1 MAAAISSNPAPSKS
15 VTISSI
21 DCPGNS
27 SARACSLAASSSGRR
42 TAYSFAVLAGA
53 GAFFHRSSKGLNFT
67 STPPYQTTATGYYR
81 PRGPSISAQSKPR
94 PINLPSSGNSPHI
107 GGAPNSTDGAGGGAG
122 GWRRNL
128 SGVFEY
134 SSRALGLVWSTNR
147 ALSITLAVL
156 TLIAGVLPAGV
167 AYVGAQI
174 VDAVIHA
181 ADLHHRAGTTYLNN
195 VVRYV
200 ALEALLVAATAM
212 AQRGISLAQ
221 SLLRAQLG
229 QRVNVMILEKALT
242 LDLTQFEDSE
252 FYDKLTRARREA
264 SSRPLSLVMRT
275 FGLLQNAISLVSFGG
290 LLVRFSPW
298 AVVLLILAGL
308 PAFLAEAKFSGEA
321 FRLFRWRAPE
331 SRMQIYLESVLA
343 REDYAKEVKLFE
355 LGPRFLDRYRDIFT
369 RLYREDRDLTLRRD
383 AWGFGLGLL
392 GTAALYGGYVWI
404 AAETVL
410 GAMTVGQMTMY
421 LMLFRQGQSAVSAAL
436 SAVSGLYEDNLY
448 LSNLFEY
455 LEQPVQGSS
464 GTLTAGPKPGD
475 GIRFED
481 VEFVYPDS
489 TAPAL
494 SHIDLHVKPGE
505 SLALVGENGSG
516 KTTMIKLLTRLYRPT
531 SGRILLDGLDLQEWD
546 ETVLRRR
553 IGVIFQ
559 DFARYQMLVGENIG
573 AGDERAFDDEA
584 RWRSAA
590 MQGLAAEFVEA
601 LPSGYRTQLGKWFKD
616 GRELSGGQWQK
627 IALARA
633 FMRNEADILVLDEP
647 TAAIDAAAE
656 AEVFEHFRELTRN
669 RIAIVISHR
678 FSTVRMADQILVL
691 DEGRIVERGSHDS
704 LLAEDGRYAK
714 LFTLQ
719 ARGYR

>member
-1 MAAAISSNPAPSKS
+1 
-15 VTISSI
+15 
-21 DCPGNS
+21 
-27 SARACSLAASSSGRR
+27 LAAHPPALDKPAADPSG
-42 TAYSFAVLAGA
+42 L
-53 GAFFHRSSKGLNFT
+53 
-67 STPPYQTTATGYYR
+67 Q
-81 PRGPSISAQSKPR
+81 RGMF
-94 PINLPSSGNSPHI
+94 
-107 GGAPNSTDGAGGGAG
+107 
-122 GWRRNL
+122 
-128 SGVFEY
+128 GVFAY
-134 SSRALGLVWSTNR
+134 GGRALELVWTTNK
-147 ALSITLAVL
+147 ALSIGLALL
-156 TLIAGVLPAGV
+156 TLVAGVLPAGI

-181 ADLHHRAGTTYLNN
+181 ADVHRHTGTTLFSP
-195 VVRYV
+195 VVKYV
-200 ALEALLVAATAM
+200 ALEALLVAATSM
-212 AQRGISLAQ
+212 AQRGISLSQ

-290 LLVRFSPW
+290 LLIRFSPW
-298 AVVLLILAGL
+298 AVALLILAGL

-343 REDYAKEVKLFE
+343 REDSAKEVKLFE
-355 LGPRFLDRYRDIFT
+355 LGPRLLDRYRDIFT

-383 AWGFGLGLL
+383 AWGFGLGLV
-392 GTAALYGGYVWI
+392 GTAALYGGYAWI

-421 LMLFRQGQSAVSAAL
+421 LMLFRQGQTAVSAAL

-455 LEQPVQGSS
+455 LEQPTGGSS
-464 GTLTAGPKPGD
+464 GEAMRGPHPGD
-475 GIRFED
+475 GIRFENVD
-481 VEFVYPDS
+481 FVYPGA

-494 SHIDLHVKPGE
+494 SGIDVHVRPGE
-505 SLALVGENGSG
+505 SLALVGQNGSG
-516 KTTMIKLLTRLYRPT
+516 KTTLIKLLTRLYRPT
-531 SGRILLDGLDLQEWD
+531 RGRILLDGLDLKDWD
-546 ETVLRRR
+546 ETTLRQR

-573 AGDERAFDDEA
+573 AGDVRAFEDEA

-590 MQGLAAEFVEA
+590 AQGLAAEFVET
-601 LPSGYRTQLGKWFKD
+601 LPSGYHTQLGKWFKD

-647 TAAIDAAAE
+647 TAAIDAGAE

-691 DEGRIVERGSHDS
+691 EEGRIVERGSHES
-704 LLAEDGRYAK
+704 LMAADGRYAK